1 MARIILTRDADADS
15 ASIIADLAEKAGARV
30 ADRYEADFDRVYDRL
45 ADYPQSGAPRP
56 RLGEHVRICVVSP
69 YTIFYEYAEG
79 DDEVIIMRIAHGRR
93 KVSRRF
99 LRGAGKVP

>member
-1 MARIILTRDADADS
+1 VTRIILTPEADADS

-30 ADRYEADFDRVYDRL
+30 AARYEADFDRVYDRL
-45 ADYPQSGAPRP
+45 ADYHQSGAPRP

-69 YTIFYEYAEG
+69 YTIFYEHAEG
-79 DDEVIIMRIAHGRR
+79 DDEVMIMRIAHGRR

-99 LRGAGKVP
+99 LRGAGKTP